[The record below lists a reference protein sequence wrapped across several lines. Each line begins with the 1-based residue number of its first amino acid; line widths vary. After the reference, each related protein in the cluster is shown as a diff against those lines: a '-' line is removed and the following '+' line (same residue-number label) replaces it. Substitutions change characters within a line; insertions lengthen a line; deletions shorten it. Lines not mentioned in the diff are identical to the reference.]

1 MQTTQDELIRL
12 SETAEDL
19 PDFLKQAC
27 KLMGISL
34 RQASLKAGLSAGTI
48 WNFISSHTKRG
59 DEDTITKLALF
70 FKVPEVNL
78 MALAGY
84 GRPQRV
90 LPTYRL
96 EEAETIWQVL
106 TDEEKD
112 KWIEYGELLIRGRQR
127 EEGLSPAP

>member
-19 PDFLKQAC
+19 PHFLKQAC
-27 KLMGISL
+27 DVLETSL
-34 RQASLKAGLSAGTI
+34 RRASLGAGLSAGTI
-48 WNFISSHTKRG
+48 WNIIAGHTKRG
-59 DEDTITKLALF
+59 DEDTLTKLALF

-84 GRPQRV
+84 KPRRV
-90 LPTYRL
+90 SPTYRL
-96 EEAETIWQVL
+96 EEAEAVWQVL

-112 KWIEYGELLIRGRQR
+112 KWIEYGELLIRGRQ
-127 EEGLSPAP
+127 

>member
-1 MQTTQDELIRL
+1 MQTTQKELIRL

-19 PDFLKQAC
+19 PDFLKRAR

-34 RQASLKAGLSAGTI
+34 RQASLRADLSAGTI
-48 WNFISSHTKRG
+48 WNLIAGHTKRA

-70 FKVPEVNL
+70 FKVPEINL

-84 GRPQRV
+84 RQPQRV

-112 KWIEYGELLIRGRQR
+112 KWIEYGELLIRGRQ
-127 EEGLSPAP
+127 

>member
-12 SETAEDL
+12 SETADDL
-19 PDFLKQAC
+19 PDFLKKAC
-27 KLMGISL
+27 AMMGTSL
-34 RQASLKAGLSAGTI
+34 RQASLQAGLSAATI
-48 WNFISSHTKRG
+48 WNFIAGHTKRG

-96 EEAETIWQVL
+96 EEAEAIWQVL
-106 TDEEKD
+106 TGEEKD
-112 KWIEYGELLIRGRQR
+112 KWIEYGELLIRGRQ
-127 EEGLSPAP
+127 

>member
-1 MQTTQDELIRL
+1 MHTTQDELIHL

-19 PDFLKQAC
+19 PDFLKKAC

-34 RQASLKAGLSAGTI
+34 RHASLQAGLSAGTI
-48 WNFISSHTKRG
+48 WNFIAGHTRRG

-78 MALAGY
+78 LALAGY

-90 LPTYRL
+90 LPTHRL
-96 EEAETIWQVL
+96 EEAEAVWQVL

-112 KWIEYGELLIRGRQR
+112 KWIEYGRLLIRARQR
-127 EEGLSPAP
+127 EEGECTS

>member
-1 MQTTQDELIRL
+1 MQIAQDKLIHL

-19 PDFLKQAC
+19 TDFLKKAC
-27 KLMGISL
+27 EVLGISL
-34 RQASLKAGLSAGTI
+34 RQASLQAGLSAGTI
-48 WNFISSHTKRG
+48 WNFIAGHTRRG

-96 EEAETIWQVL
+96 EEAEAVWQVL

-112 KWIEYGELLIRGRQR
+112 RWIEYGELLIRGRQ
-127 EEGLSPAP
+127 

>member
-1 MQTTQDELIRL
+1 MRIAQDELVRL
-12 SETAEDL
+12 SETAENL

-27 KLMGISL
+27 KLTGTSL
-34 RQASLKAGLSAGTI
+34 RQASLQAGLSAATI
-48 WNFISSHTKRG
+48 WNFIAGHTKRC

-84 GRPQRV
+84 GQPQHV

-96 EEAETIWQVL
+96 EEAEAVWQVL
-106 TDEEKD
+106 TEEEKD
-112 KWIEYGELLIRGRQR
+112 RWIEYGELLIRGRQR
-127 EEGLSPAP
+127 EERESTS